1 MEIAAPRATLTVDAI
16 QRLLDASVARAKE
29 LGIRVHVAVMDA
41 SAELAGWISF
51 DGAPRLAAHTARGKA
66 MTAVHTGM
74 STRKWGDYVAS
85 IPAEEQQIIHGIGGY
100 IGADGGFPVIVGGIV
115 VGGIGVSGAS
125 QAHDADVARTALAA
139 IGAAAA
145 KE

>member
-1 MEIAAPRATLTVDAI
+1 MQISAPRATLSVEAI
-16 QRLLDASVARAKE
+16 QRMLDAAVARSRE
-29 LGIRVHVAVMDA
+29 LGIRVHIAIMDA

-66 MTAVHTGM
+66 FTAVHTGM

-100 IGADGGFPVIVGGIV
+100 IGADGGFPVISGGMV
-115 VGGIGVSGAS
+115 LGGIGVSGAS
-125 QAHDADVARTALAA
+125 QALDADVARAALAA
-139 IGAAAA
+139 IGALPA

>member
-100 IGADGGFPVIVGGIV
+100 IGADGGFPVMVSGMV

-125 QAHDADVARTALAA
+125 QALDADVARAALAA
-139 IGAAAA
+139 IGAVPA

>member
-29 LGIRVHVAVMDA
+29 LGIRVHVAVMDS

-100 IGADGGFPVIVGGIV
+100 IGADGGFPVIVGGTV

-125 QAHDADVARTALAA
+125 QALDADVARAALAA
-139 IGAAAA
+139 IGAAST

>member
-1 MEIAAPRATLTVDAI
+1 MSRPPASMKRVYNFSPGPSAVPEAVLDRVRDELYDWQGLGMSVMEV
-16 QRLLDASVARAKE
+16 S
-29 LGIRVHVAVMDA
+29 H
-41 SAELAGWISF
+41 
-51 DGAPRLAAHTARGKA
+51 RGKA
-66 MTAVHTGM
+66 FTAVHTGM

-100 IGADGGFPVIVGGIV
+100 VGADGGFPVLVGGMV

-125 QAHDADVARTALAA
+125 QALDADVARAALAA
-139 IGAAAA
+139 IGAAPA

>member
-1 MEIAAPRATLTVDAI
+1 MQISSPRATLTVEAV
-16 QRLLDASVARAKE
+16 QRMLDAAVARSRE
-29 LGIRVHVAVMDA
+29 LGIRVHIAVMDA

-51 DGAPRLAAHTARGKA
+51 DGAPRIAAHTARGKA
-66 MTAVHTGM
+66 FTAVHTGM

-100 IGADGGFPVIVGGIV
+100 LGVDGGFPVIEAGIV

-125 QAHDADVARTALAA
+125 QALDADVARAALAA
-139 IGAAAA
+139 IGALPA

>member
-16 QRLLDASVARAKE
+16 QRMLDASVARAKE
-29 LGIRVHVAVMDA
+29 LGIRVHIAVMDA

-66 MTAVHTGM
+66 FTAVHTGM

-100 IGADGGFPVIVGGIV
+100 IGADGGFPVIVGGMV

-125 QAHDADVARTALAA
+125 QALDADVARTALAA
-139 IGAAAA
+139 IGAAPT